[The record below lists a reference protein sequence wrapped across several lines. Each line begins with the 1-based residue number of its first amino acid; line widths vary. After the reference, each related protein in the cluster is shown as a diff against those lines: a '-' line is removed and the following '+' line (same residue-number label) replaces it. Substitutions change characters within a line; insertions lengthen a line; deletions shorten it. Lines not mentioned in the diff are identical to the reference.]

1 VPVACVFRAR
11 IAEADPEFHLC
22 SPHAR
27 RVRYSCDRGLRQPI
41 GSLMRAFTLR
51 GLTLYLPEEALKG
64 NLERALTSGRYE
76 NHEAD
81 ALLLHLR
88 PGDRLID
95 LGAGLGF
102 ICALAAG
109 VLGEDAVMG
118 VEAGPETVKL
128 ARRNLAA
135 NGFEGVKVMKGAV
148 VGSAEGEVEFGKRPA
163 FWASALKG
171 SEGWPENAD
180 VIRVPARPIGKLLAK
195 FAPTVISCDIEGGE
209 LEVLTQPLPGVRL
222 VVVETHPQVYGPEG
236 VAQIGAALAAQG
248 FEPAEGAKKDTLVF
262 RRDLKANGGPE
273 GPPRC
278 RNRHAPLGGGGFFFH
293 SSEASRSGHVRD
305 DEVAGDGRLG
315 PGRQFHVR
323 HVDDGADLELR

>member
-1 VPVACVFRAR
+1 
-11 IAEADPEFHLC
+11 
-22 SPHAR
+22 
-27 RVRYSCDRGLRQPI
+27 
-41 GSLMRAFTLR
+41 MRAFTLR
-51 GLTLYLPEEALKG
+51 GLTLYLPDEALKG
-64 NLERALTSGRYE
+64 NLERALSSGRYE

-88 PGDRLID
+88 PGDRMLD

-109 VLGEDAVMG
+109 VLGEAAVMG

-135 NGFEGVKVMKGAV
+135 NGYPGVKVLKGAV
-148 VGSAEGEVEFGKRPA
+148 VGAGEGEVEFGQRPA

-171 SEGWPENAD
+171 PEGWPETAE

-222 VVVETHPQVYGPEG
+222 VVVETHPQVYGAAGAE
-236 VAQIGAALAAQG
+236 QIVGALAAQG
-248 FEPAEGAKKDTLVF
+248 FVAAEGAKKDTLVF
-262 RRDLKANGGPE
+262 LRD
-273 GPPRC
+273 
-278 RNRHAPLGGGGFFFH
+278 
-293 SSEASRSGHVRD
+293 
-305 DEVAGDGRLG
+305 
-315 PGRQFHVR
+315 
-323 HVDDGADLELR
+323 